1 MSVRVRVQ
9 VFGLECAPIQLAVGV
24 GTMDEDHGG
33 VAEGVGE
40 AVSE

>member
-9 VFGLECAPIQLAVGV
+9 VFGLECALIQLAVEDRA
-24 GTMDEDHGG
+24 MDEEHGG

-40 AVSE
+40 TVQ